1 MATHTSPATTNPK
14 YSNPL
19 TPTND
24 MKKIALFRNV
34 NGSPELVDRFD
45 TMKEASD
52 CVASIVEGEDDVTVF
67 DFTTEE
73 QEYTDIIERVKSYA
87 DACDVLS
94 VPQLDEKAMLSA
106 GFRPD
111 EIARRKLETITAALN
126 EGWKPDWNDTNECKY
141 YPWFYITPGKGKDP
155 DGNASNGASAGLSY
169 AVTNGAASA
178 ANARIGSRLCFH
190 DRRTALYAGNTFTDL
205 YAAILVEKF

>member
-1 MATHTSPATTNPK
+1 
-14 YSNPL
+14 
-19 TPTND
+19 
-24 MKKIALFRNV
+24 MKKIALFRKYGESAEFV
-34 NGSPELVDRFD
+34 ARFD

-52 CVASIVEGEDDVTVF
+52 AVKEIINEDEDANVF
-67 DFTTEE
+67 DFYTEE

-126 EGWKPDWNDTNECKY
+126 EGWKPDWNDTIECKY
-141 YPWFYITPGKGKDP
+141 YPWFYIIPGKGKDP
-155 DGNASNGASAGLSY
+155 DGNPNGAPAGLSSAATY
-169 AVTNGAASA
+169 SAASA
-178 ANARIGSRLCFH
+178 TISHFGSRLCFH
-190 DRRTALYAGNTFTDL
+190 DRRTAFYAGNTFTDL

>member
-1 MATHTSPATTNPK
+1 
-14 YSNPL
+14 
-19 TPTND
+19 

-34 NGSPELVDRFD
+34 NGSPEFVDRFD

-52 CVASIVEGEDDVTVF
+52 CVASIVDDEDDVTVF

-87 DACDVLS
+87 DACDVLG

-126 EGWKPDWNDTNECKY
+126 EGWKPDWNNTDEYKY
-141 YPWFYITPGKGKDP
+141 YPWFDIEPGKGKDP
-155 DGNASNGASAGLSY
+155 DGNPDGALAGLSFAY
-169 AVTNGAASA
+169 THHAASH
-178 ANARIGSRLCFH
+178 ARTYIGSRLCFH
-190 DRRTALYAGNTFTDL
+190 DRRTAFYAGNTFTDL

>member
-1 MATHTSPATTNPK
+1 
-14 YSNPL
+14 
-19 TPTND
+19 

-45 TMKEASD
+45 TKKEASD
-52 CVASIVEGEDDVTVF
+52 CVASIVDGEDDVTVF

-87 DACDVLS
+87 DACGVLG
-94 VPQLDEKAMLSA
+94 VPQLDEEAMLSA

-126 EGWKPDWNDTNECKY
+126 EGWKPDWNNTDEYKY
-141 YPWFYITPGKGKDP
+141 YPWFYINPGNGKDP
-155 DGNASNGASAGLSY
+155 DGKTYGAGAGLSFAY
-169 AVTNGAASA
+169 TNIAASYTSA
-178 ANARIGSRLCFH
+178 YIGSRLCFR
-190 DRRTALYAGNTFTDL
+190 DRRLAYYAGNTFTDL
-205 YAAILVEKF
+205 YAAILVENF

>member
-1 MATHTSPATTNPK
+1 
-14 YSNPL
+14 
-19 TPTND
+19 

-155 DGNASNGASAGLSY
+155 DGNPNGALAGLSY
-169 AVTNGAASA
+169 AVRMSRLPVTSTLL
-178 ANARIGSRLCFH
+178 GSRLCFH
-190 DRRTALYAGNTFTDL
+190 DRRTAFYAGNTFTDL

>member
-1 MATHTSPATTNPK
+1 
-14 YSNPL
+14 
-19 TPTND
+19 

-155 DGNASNGASAGLSY
+155 DGNPNGAYAGLSF
-169 AVTNGAASA
+169 AIPHAASYS
-178 ANARIGSRLCFH
+178 NSSIGSRLCFH
-190 DRRTALYAGNTFTDL
+190 DRRTTLYAGNTFTDL

>member
-1 MATHTSPATTNPK
+1 
-14 YSNPL
+14 
-19 TPTND
+19 

-45 TMKEASD
+45 TVKEASD
-52 CVASIVEGEDDVTVF
+52 CVAAIVDGEDDVTVF

-87 DACDVLS
+87 DACDVLG
-94 VPQLDEKAMLSA
+94 VPQLDEEVMLSA

-126 EGWKPDWNDTNECKY
+126 EGCNPYWNNTDEYKY
-141 YPWFYITPGKGKDP
+141 YPWFYIHPGKGKDP
-155 DGNASNGASAGLSY
+155 DGATCGAHAGLSS
-169 AVTNGAASA
+169 ANTNCAASSTRT
-178 ANARIGSRLCFH
+178 NVGSRLCFH
-190 DRRTALYAGNTFTDL
+190 DRRTAYYAGNTFTDL
-205 YAAILVEKF
+205 YAAILVENF

>member
-34 NGSPELVDRFD
+34 NGSPEFVDRFD

-52 CVASIVEGEDDVTVF
+52 CVASIVDGEDDVTVF

-87 DACDVLS
+87 DACDVLG

-126 EGWKPDWNDTNECKY
+126 EGWKPDWNNTDEYKY
-141 YPWFYITPGKGKDP
+141 YPWFYIEPGKGKDP
-155 DGNASNGASAGLSY
+155 DGNPDGATAGLSY
-169 AVTNGAASA
+169 AHTHNAASHTA
-178 ANARIGSRLCFH
+178 TNIGSRLCFH
-190 DRRTALYAGNTFTDL
+190 DRRTAFYAGNTFTDL

>member
-1 MATHTSPATTNPK
+1 
-14 YSNPL
+14 
-19 TPTND
+19 

-34 NGSPELVDRFD
+34 NGSPEFVDRFD

-52 CVASIVEGEDDVTVF
+52 CVASIVDGEDDVTVF

-87 DACDVLS
+87 DACDVLG

-126 EGWKPDWNDTNECKY
+126 EGWKPDWNNTDEYKY
-141 YPWFYITPGKGKDP
+141 YPWFYIEPGKGKDP
-155 DGNASNGASAGLSY
+155 DGNPYGAAAGLSY
-169 AVTNGAASA
+169 AAAKYAAS
-178 ANARIGSRLCFH
+178 NTHTNIGSRLCFH
-190 DRRTALYAGNTFTDL
+190 DRRTAFYAGNTFTDL